1 MQRHVRRA
9 CCVALAAAAFI
20 LANAPAARACA
31 CCAETAW
38 RLDQVETLKP
48 RHTAE
53 LGQMRFAKEAK
64 LRITGGEDNSR
75 MQGVKEA
82 GESLQ
87 LEASR
92 PKERM
97 AFAFRDAQGRSG
109 TLSFRMPA
117 TISILEVDPR
127 GAETDK
133 GLGPTLYKEW
143 KLTAHATG
151 DGLFRAAVTRN
162 TRITLVLHGRGNAC
176 TSADQFT
183 DWTLLIY
190 GPPGKFTLYGKLE
203 SAGR

>member
-1 MQRHVRRA
+1 MQQHVRRA
-9 CCVALAAAAFI
+9 CCLALATAAFI
-20 LANAPAARACA
+20 ALNAPAALACA

-53 LGQMRFAKEAK
+53 LGRMRFAKEAK
-64 LRITGGEDNSR
+64 LRITGGEDNSH

-97 AFAFRDAQGRSG
+97 AFTFRDAQRRSG
-109 TLSFRMPA
+109 TLSFPMPN
-117 TISILEVDPR
+117 TIAILEVDPR

-151 DGLFRAAVTRN
+151 DGPFKAAVNRN
-162 TRITLVLHGRGNAC
+162 TKITLVLHGRGNAC

-183 DWTLLIY
+183 DWTLQVY
-190 GPPGKFTLYGKLE
+190 GPRGKFTLYGKLD